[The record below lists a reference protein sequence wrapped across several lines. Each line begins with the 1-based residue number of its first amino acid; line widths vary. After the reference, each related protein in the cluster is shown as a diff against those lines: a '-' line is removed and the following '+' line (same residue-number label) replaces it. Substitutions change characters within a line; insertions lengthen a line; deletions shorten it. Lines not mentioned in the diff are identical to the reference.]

1 MPDISKLSP
10 IPNHYGQ
17 PGSNHQNGP
26 VSSSPVR
33 KIFPKSKNRTSFE
46 GNKQNLS
53 DFIVTRKKNKKDKVC
68 FKIKS
73 LKLVQ
78 KISKKNQKNFK
89 KI

>member
-10 IPNHYGQ
+10 IPNHYGHS
-17 PGSNHQNGP
+17 GSNHPGP

-68 FKIKS
+68 
-73 LKLVQ
+73 
-78 KISKKNQKNFK
+78 
-89 KI
+89 